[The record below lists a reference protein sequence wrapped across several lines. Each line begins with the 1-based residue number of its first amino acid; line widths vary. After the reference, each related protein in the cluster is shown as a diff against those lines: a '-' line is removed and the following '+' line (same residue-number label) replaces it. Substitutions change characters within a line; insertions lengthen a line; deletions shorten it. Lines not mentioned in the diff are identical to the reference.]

1 MNDTTLTAR
10 TATSTELD
18 RWDSLVATNPGG
30 GEFLAARAFA
40 DTKSQVGWVPRYLV
54 FARGSAIHSV
64 ALVLERQIPLLGH
77 LWYIPRGPAAPDFD
91 AFAEHLRALHRFAR
105 TAAPRVFAIT
115 VEPPIIADENAGQAP
130 LPEVITQG
138 LDVRSRPALQG
149 NATTAIVRLDRSDEE
164 LLASFDKKCRNMVRR
179 AERDGA
185 IVRQVPPSPETF
197 AHMHRLMRLV
207 GGGTADLALRAPE
220 YSETLWQGF
229 SQAGQGQFYA
239 IDADDGTPA
248 VMGFLIRVGDRA
260 FYKDGGSE
268 RDRVTPGMSNL
279 LLWQMMRDAR
289 DAGATEID
297 LFGVAPAWAQSTA
310 DHPAYGLGLFKLSFS
325 RERTT
330 YVGAFDLVL
339 RPRRFQLWKRYGERI
354 ASKLHRTRF
363 QDLGLY

>member
-10 TATSTELD
+10 YATSTELD
-18 RWDSLVATNPGG
+18 RWDSLVAANPGG

-54 FARGSAIHSV
+54 FARASTIHSV
-64 ALVLERQIPLLGH
+64 ALVLERQIPLLGL

-91 AFAEHLRALHRFAR
+91 AFAEHLLALHRFAR
-105 TAAPRVFAIT
+105 AAAPQVFTIT
-115 VEPPIIADENAGQAP
+115 VEPPIVAEEEAGQT
-130 LPEVITQG
+130 LPPELLAQG

-149 NATTAIVRLDRSDEE
+149 NATTAIVRIDRSDEE
-164 LLASFDKKCRNMVRR
+164 LLTSFDKKCRNMVRR

-185 IVRQVPPSPETF
+185 TVRQVPSSPETF

-207 GGGTADLALRAPE
+207 GGGSADLALRAPQ

-229 SQAGQGQFYA
+229 TEAGQGQFYA
-239 IDADDGTPA
+239 IDSDGTPA
-248 VMGFLIRVGDRA
+248 VMGFLIRMGDRA

-279 LLWQMMRDAR
+279 LVWQMMRDAR

-339 RPRRFQLWKRYGERI
+339 QPRRFRLWQRFGERL
-354 ASKLHRTRF
+354 AGKLHRKRF

>member
-1 MNDTTLTAR
+1 MTDTTLTAR
-10 TATSTELD
+10 YATSSELD
-18 RWDSLVATNPGG
+18 RWDSLVAANPGG

-64 ALVLERQIPLLGH
+64 ALVCERRIPLLGH
-77 LWYIPRGPAAPDFD
+77 LWYIPRGPAALSFE
-91 AFAEHLRALHRFAR
+91 ALAEHLRALDRFAR
-105 TAAPRVFAIT
+105 AAAPRVFTIT
-115 VEPPIIADENAGQAP
+115 MEPPIVADENADAAQPA
-130 LPEVITQG
+130 EVIAEG

-149 NATTAIVRLDRSDEE
+149 NATTAIVRIDRTDEE

-185 IVRQVPPSPETF
+185 IVRQIPPSPETF

-220 YSETLWQGF
+220 YSETLWRGF
-229 SQAGQGQFYA
+229 TRAGQGQFYA
-239 IDADDGTPA
+239 IDVDGTPA

-325 RERTT
+325 R
-330 YVGAFDLVL
+330 
-339 RPRRFQLWKRYGERI
+339 
-354 ASKLHRTRF
+354 
-363 QDLGLY
+363 

>member
-10 TATSTELD
+10 YATSTELD
-18 RWDSLVATNPGG
+18 RWDSLVAANPGG

-40 DTKSQVGWVPRYLV
+40 ATKSQVGWVPRYLV
-54 FARGSAIHSV
+54 FARASTIHSV
-64 ALVLERQIPLLGH
+64 ALVLERQIPLLGL

-91 AFAEHLRALHRFAR
+91 AFAEHLLAIHRFAGA
-105 TAAPRVFAIT
+105 AAPQVFTIT
-115 VEPPIIADENAGQAP
+115 VEPPIVAEEEAGQT
-130 LPEVITQG
+130 LPPELLAQG

-149 NATTAIVRLDRSDEE
+149 NATTAIVRIDRSDEE

-185 IVRQVPPSPETF
+185 TVRQVPSSPETF

-207 GGGTADLALRAPE
+207 GGGTADLALRAPQ

-229 SQAGQGQFYA
+229 TENGQGQFYA
-239 IDADDGTPA
+239 IDADGTPA
-248 VMGFLIRVGDRA
+248 VMGFLIRMGDRA

-279 LLWQMMRDAR
+279 LVWQMMRDAR

-339 RPRRFQLWKRYGERI
+339 QPRRFRLWQRFGERL
-354 ASKLHRTRF
+354 AGKLHRKRF

>member
-1 MNDTTLTAR
+1 MTDTTLTAR
-10 TATSTELD
+10 YATSSELD
-18 RWDSLVATNPGG
+18 RWDSLVAANPGG

-64 ALVLERQIPLLGH
+64 ALVCERRIPLLGH
-77 LWYIPRGPAAPDFD
+77 LWYIPRGPAALSFE
-91 AFAEHLRALHRFAR
+91 ALAEHLRALDRFAR
-105 TAAPRVFAIT
+105 AAAPRVFTIT
-115 VEPPIIADENAGQAP
+115 MEPPIVADENADAAQPA
-130 LPEVITQG
+130 EVIAEG

-149 NATTAIVRLDRSDEE
+149 NATTAIVRIDRTDEE

-185 IVRQVPPSPETF
+185 IVRQIPPSPETF

-220 YSETLWQGF
+220 YSETLWRGF
-229 SQAGQGQFYA
+229 TRSGQGQFYA
-239 IDADDGTPA
+239 IDVDGTPA

-354 ASKLHRTRF
+354 VSKLHRTRF